1 MIIKNDFFKE
11 NNNYLMQ
18 EKDGLNKAIKKLD
31 DRFKQEEIDR
41 EKFLKQNQEFAKKQI
56 ELNKRIEKLN
66 RK

>member
-11 NNNYLMQ
+11 NNNYLTQ
-18 EKDGLNKAIKKLD
+18 EKDGLNRAIKKLD
-31 DRFKQEEIDR
+31 DRFKKEEIDR
-41 EKFLKQNQEFAKKQI
+41 EKFLKQNQEFAKKQM

>member
-11 NNNYLMQ
+11 NNNYLTQ

-31 DRFKQEEIDR
+31 DRFKKDEIDR

>member
-18 EKDGLNKAIKKLD
+18 EKEGLNRAIKKLD
-31 DRFKQEEIDR
+31 DRFKKEEIDR
-41 EKFLKQNQEFAKKQI
+41 EKILKQNQEFAKKQI

>member
-18 EKDGLNKAIKKLD
+18 EKEELNKAIKKLD
-31 DRFKQEEIDR
+31 DRFKKEEIDR
-41 EKFLKQNQEFAKKQI
+41 EKFLKQNQEFAKKQL

>member
-18 EKDGLNKAIKKLD
+18 EKEGLNKAIKKLD
-31 DRFKQEEIDR
+31 DRFKKGEIDR
-41 EKFLKQNQEFAKKQI
+41 EKFLKQNQEFAKKQM

>member
-1 MIIKNDFFKE
+1 MIIKNDFFQE

-18 EKDGLNKAIKKLD
+18 EKEGLNKAIKKLD
-31 DRFKQEEIDR
+31 DRFKKEEIDR

-56 ELNKRIEKLN
+56 ELNKRIDKLN

>member
-1 MIIKNDFFKE
+1 MIIKNDFFKK

-31 DRFKQEEIDR
+31 DRFKKEEIDR

>member
-31 DRFKQEEIDR
+31 DRFKKEEIDR
-41 EKFLKQNQEFAKKQI
+41 EKFLKQNQEFDKKQV
-56 ELNKRIEKLN
+56 ELNKRIDKLN

>member
-11 NNNYLMQ
+11 NNNYLTQ

-31 DRFKQEEIDR
+31 DRFKKDEIDR
-41 EKFLKQNQEFAKKQI
+41 EKFLKQNQEFAKKQM